1 MENADFDLKDYILV
15 GSDFHIEGK
24 YTGVIDRTSQLPTRQ
39 FPSDHSLIGA
49 TIIVRPQIR
58 RLFNQVKQTSRKLT
72 KSLTTRA
79 TAKGH
84 RLHDM
89 AESIVEETVV
99 AGAVDVSVKA
109 LTNPEPIQNY
119 QDTTEPRIPSSS
131 EPRRG
136 SARNSG
142 PPPAG

>member
-49 TIIVRPQIR
+49 TIIVRPQMHRI
-58 RLFNQVKQTSRKLT
+58 FNQVKQTSRKLT
-72 KSLTTRA
+72 KSLTTRVTTRA

-84 RLHDM
+84 RLHDK
-89 AESIVEETVV
+89 AESMVEETVV
-99 AGAVDVSVKA
+99 AGAVG
-109 LTNPEPIQNY
+109 
-119 QDTTEPRIPSSS
+119 
-131 EPRRG
+131 RG
-136 SARNSG
+136 TYMKIKCKIK
-142 PPPAG
+142 